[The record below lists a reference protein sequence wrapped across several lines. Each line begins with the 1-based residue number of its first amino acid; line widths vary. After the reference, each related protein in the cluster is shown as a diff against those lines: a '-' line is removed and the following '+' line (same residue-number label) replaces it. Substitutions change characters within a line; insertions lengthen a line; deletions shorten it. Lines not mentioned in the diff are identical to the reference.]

1 MRWPA
6 ISSNISSSTGKWS
19 RKKSMQIAIIS
30 TWPGNTPSGE
40 EALMVVGIIRP
51 GLFRCLS
58 FCPSLTN
65 RRAKS
70 NSDDCRV
77 RERSACWPRP
87 MVMCSSSPILMD
99 GIEQEICWWMLL
111 NYFPVSLRFQGLIK
125 IRSCTHTEEIRDGA
139 EEEDQPWPSEAA
151 AAAILQIKRYHFVT
165 CNFPM
170 ICCCRKRIPTTTDHH
185 HQHDRNNRL
194 VHVLIICRSQ
204 FVCRQ
209 SLYSVARRNK
219 ERNQRWIRK

>member
-1 MRWPA
+1 MAREFTFRGGGDDGGGNH
-6 ISSNISSSTGKWS
+6 SSRSSLSLSVHLWRIDAQS
-19 RKKSMQIAIIS
+19 RIQMIA
-30 TWPGNTPSGE
+30 G
-40 EALMVVGIIRP
+40 
-51 GLFRCLS
+51 C
-58 FCPSLTN
+58 
-65 RRAKS
+65 AK
-70 NSDDCRV
+70 
-77 RERSACWPRP
+77 RSACWPRP
-87 MVMCSSSPILMD
+87 MVMWSSSTILMD
-99 GIEQEICWWMLL
+99 GIEQELCWWLLL

-125 IRSCTHTEEIRDGA
+125 IRSCTHIEEIRDGG
-139 EEEDQPWPSEAA
+139 EEEDHPWPSEA